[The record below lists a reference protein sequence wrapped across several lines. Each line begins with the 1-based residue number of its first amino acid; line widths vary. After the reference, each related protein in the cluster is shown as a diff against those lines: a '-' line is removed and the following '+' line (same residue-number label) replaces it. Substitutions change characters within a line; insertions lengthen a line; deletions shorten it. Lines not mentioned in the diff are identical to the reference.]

1 MFKAMRI
8 DLSQKEVKEFFDS
21 IDIDQSG
28 MV

>member
-8 DLSQKEVKEFFDS
+8 DLNQQEVKEFFDS
-21 IDIDQSG
+21 IDIDKSG